1 MRRRHRHSVQAPP
14 MSQINITNLVD
25 VTMVTLIIY
34 MIIAPM
40 VEHGIDVKLPYSS
53 PMKMAASTTATVS
66 LSRKGGLYLNN
77 VRVTRNQLRDR
88 LKTMAATKPDLPL
101 VIRADDDLPYR
112 DIIDIMDM
120 ARTGGLTNLGLAT
133 RVGK

>member
-1 MRRRHRHSVQAPP
+1 

-40 VEHGIDVKLPYSS
+40 VEHGIDVKLPRSS
-53 PMKMAASTTATVS
+53 PRKMAAEATATVS

-77 VRVTRNQLRDR
+77 VRVTRDELRSR
-88 LKTMAATKPDLPL
+88 LSTMAETKPDLPL

-112 DIIDIMDM
+112 DIIDVMDM
-120 ARTGGLTNLGLAT
+120 AKTSGLTNLGLAT
-133 RVGK
+133 RVGQ